1 MRLMPK
7 SEPRRNPSV
16 RAAEAEL
23 RKFTQQD
30 SEKLFVALRSE
41 RHIALAVSGG
51 SDSMAL
57 LRLAEQ
63 WSKKNSVKISALTVD
78 HGLRAEAAAEARQV
92 ADWCATLSL
101 NHHTLRWEGVKP
113 KTGLQAKARV
123 ARYDLMGDWCVS
135 NGVSYL
141 LTGHTMD
148 DQAETVLMRQAR
160 TDTAESLAGIWETT
174 VWGGMKLHRPLLGQ
188 GREELRSYLKS
199 IGQPWIDDASNED
212 VKFERVRV
220 RQTLAHEKRPG
231 QRKMELADIADRA
244 GREARA
250 LASATELWIVGQLT
264 SYPEGF
270 GTIPRAGF
278 CELDPALQR
287 RVLQSLLQIYGAG
300 NRVEPG
306 ELDHLAKWIMGQE
319 LSRRTLGGAVLACRQ
334 ASVLI
339 GREWARIS
347 PASTLVPDSGE
358 VLWDGRF
365 LVQAPPKARIVPVG
379 SLQEVARRE
388 DIPNF
393 VQQSLPAALL
403 GDGDVAIPHLGR
415 GQGVLAKFIRYLR

>member
-1 MRLMPK
+1 M
-7 SEPRRNPSV
+7 

-23 RKFTQQD
+23 SKFTQQD
-30 SEKLFVALRSE
+30 CEKLFVALRGE
-41 RHIALAVSGG
+41 LHIALAVSGG

-57 LRLAEQ
+57 LRLAQQ
-63 WSKKNSVKISALTVD
+63 WAKNSMKISVLTVD
-78 HGLRAEAAAEARQV
+78 HGLRTEAAAEARQV
-92 ADWCATLSL
+92 ADWCASLSL
-101 NHHTLRWEGVKP
+101 DHHTLHWEGAKP

-123 ARYDLMGDWCVS
+123 ARYDLMREWCVS
-135 NGVSYL
+135 RDVGYL

-160 TDTAESLAGIWETT
+160 TDTAESLAGIWETAA
-174 VWGGMKLHRPLLGQ
+174 WGGVKLFRPLLGQ
-188 GREELRSYLKS
+188 RRAELRDYLKALDQS
-199 IGQPWIDDASNED
+199 WIDDPSNDD

-220 RQTLAHEKRPG
+220 RQALAHESEPD
-231 QRKMELADIADRA
+231 QRKMELAEIADRA
-244 GREARA
+244 GRAARA
-250 LASATELWIVGQLT
+250 SALATELWIDGQLT
-264 SYPEGF
+264 HRPEGF
-270 GTIPRAGF
+270 GIIPRVGF
-278 CELDPALQR
+278 CELDPGLQR
-287 RVLQSLLQIYGAG
+287 RVLQQLLQIYGEG
-300 NRVEPG
+300 NRAEPG
-306 ELDHLAKWIMGQE
+306 ELDHLAKWITGQE

-347 PASTLVPDSGE
+347 PVSTLMPDSAE

-379 SLQEVARRE
+379 SLQGVARRE

-393 VQQSLPAALL
+393 VQQSLPAVLL
-403 GDGDVAIPHLGR
+403 GDGDVVIPHLGL